1 MSDVNGLSNNEEE
14 TATQVASEEPQSSQP
29 SDGPIAET
37 ATREG
42 IPETAEDELETAKA
56 EAEKNWNLYLRA
68 VAETENVRKRAGRDL
83 EHAHKFGLERFSN
96 ELLAVI
102 DSMEMGLQAAESAD
116 AAALREGMATTLKLL
131 AKTLNKFNIVE
142 IDPEG
147 EPFDPEFHEAISMQ
161 ESDTAEPNTVI
172 QVVQKGYTLNAR
184 LLRAARVIVSRAP
197 EKSDG
202 SQ

>member
-1 MSDVNGLSNNEEE
+1 M
-14 TATQVASEEPQSSQP
+14 
-29 SDGPIAET
+29 
-37 ATREG
+37 
-42 IPETAEDELETAKA
+42 
-56 EAEKNWNLYLRA
+56 
-68 VAETENVRKRAGRDL
+68 
-83 EHAHKFGLERFSN
+83 ERFSN